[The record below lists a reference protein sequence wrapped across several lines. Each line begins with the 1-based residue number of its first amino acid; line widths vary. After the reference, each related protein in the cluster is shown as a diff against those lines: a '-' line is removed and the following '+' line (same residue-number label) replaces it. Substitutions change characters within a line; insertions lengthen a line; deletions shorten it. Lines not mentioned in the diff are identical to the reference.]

1 MTSYLN
7 DARPLDPEWSERIR
21 LSDGFS
27 VTREFL
33 ELVRFCVEDRLHELS
48 IDKTYCAKQLTG
60 PELWDGLND
69 GDRRVAGRC
78 IAYLTSHGRLPL
90 TLVKWKHEFPLKYR
104 LK

>member
-1 MTSYLN
+1 MTSNLN
-7 DARPLDPEWSERIR
+7 DPRPQDPEWSERIP

-33 ELVRFCVEDRLHELS
+33 ELVRFYVESRLHELS
-48 IDKTYCAKQLTG
+48 IDKTYRAKQLTG
-60 PELWDGLND
+60 PELWDGLDD

-78 IAYLTSHGRLPL
+78 VAYLTSHGLLPL

>member
-1 MTSYLN
+1 MTSNLN
-7 DARPLDPEWSERIR
+7 DLRSLDPEWSERIR

-33 ELVRFCVEDRLHELS
+33 ELVRFCIEDRLHELS
-48 IDKTYCAKQLTG
+48 IDKAYKAKQLTG
-60 PELWDGLND
+60 PEFWGGLD
-69 GDRRVAGRC
+69 VGDRRVAGRC